1 MSVPTSFLDAQTRY
15 EAIRGF
21 DINTKITTLYTQ
33 LNALRNK
40 QNTQGVTPQQIVPFK
55 QNVSNAF
62 APISNYYNEVALI
75 NEFLQTYVNQ
85 QTKSIAGD
93 ISASEERYQNRVY
106 PEEAVLSREVAY
118 GLMPELRVRS
128 LPYLLAISVFM
139 ASLTIFLI
147 FQIFGF
153 SGQVNL
159 PSSITEFFTSP
170 ASPLPFYSNPLF
182 LGGVIILLLVA
193 VVIFA
198 VLYFKSKNANK

>member
-40 QNTQGVTPQQIVPFK
+40 QNTQGATTQQIQPFK